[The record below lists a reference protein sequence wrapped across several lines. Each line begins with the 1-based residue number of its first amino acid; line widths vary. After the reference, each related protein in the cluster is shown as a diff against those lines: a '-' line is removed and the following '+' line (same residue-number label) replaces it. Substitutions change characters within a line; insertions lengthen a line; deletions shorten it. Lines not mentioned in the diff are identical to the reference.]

1 MATAQNSIQE
11 LVPGLEAASDRE
23 QYLKSIVNEYP
34 YFAAAQLAYVKELAS
49 SNAPTT
55 LAKQK
60 AALTWHPMLLEQLI
74 LGVTSD
80 TTIKEIAAEEIIEN
94 TDIIIPFESKE
105 PILESSLE
113 EQYLEHK
120 EEALETSNFPEKTAD
135 ADITP
140 ELETQEVTSGSV
152 MDLASALETPTAN
165 EIEEDHVTVWDERE
179 KLETSLATEMNITA
193 ADDGNSENVEYAQT
207 QETLSSEIYTPLRL
221 EETMIKPQ
229 SLQDIFAAHKSEEK
243 PSEPSEVIKETAAVV
258 DEPLIFEPLH
268 TSDYFASQGIK
279 LIEEQMPADKLG
291 KQLKSFTEWLQTMKS
306 VHPVKLDLKTSLNQE
321 VTNLAEKSNEEEDI
335 ITESMAF
342 AYIAQGK
349 PQKAADIY
357 EKLKLLYPHKSAYFA
372 AELLKLQ

>member
-1 MATAQNSIQE
+1 MATAQNSIQQ
-11 LVPGLEAASDRE
+11 LVPGLEAASNKE

-49 SNAPTT
+49 TNAPMT

-60 AALTWHPMLLEQLI
+60 ASLVWHPMLLEQFI
-74 LGVTSD
+74 LGVNSD

-94 TDIIIPFESKE
+94 TDIIIPNKSEE
-105 PILESSLE
+105 PLLESSLE

-120 EEALETSNFPEKTAD
+120 EEELEASNFPEQTVD

-140 ELETQEVTSGSV
+140 EVETQEATSGSV
-152 MDLASALETPTAN
+152 MDLATALETPIPMAV
-165 EIEEDHVTVWDERE
+165 EEEQVTVWDERE
-179 KLETSLATEMNITA
+179 KLETFLATEMNLSVSDE
-193 ADDGNSENVEYAQT
+193 DDSKSVEYSRNQDTQT
-207 QETLSSEIYTPLRL
+207 REIFTPRKV

-229 SLQDIFAAHKSEEK
+229 SLQDIFAAHTSKET
-243 PSEPSEVIKETAAVV
+243 PPEPSEVIKESIVV
-258 DEPLIFEPLH
+258 ADEPLIFEPLH

-279 LIEEQMPADKLG
+279 LTEDQMPADKLG

-306 VHPVKLDLKTSLNQE
+306 VHPVKIDLKTTLNQE
-321 VTNLAEKSNEEEDI
+321 VTTLAEKSNEEEDI